1 MLPQKR
7 EVFKPNFLK
16 SLVAGGHMRG
26 ALEFTNEL
34 LAAAVSKTECSEWF
48 VNEVELSAIFKTPS
62 FSK

>member
-1 MLPQKR
+1 
-7 EVFKPNFLK
+7 
-16 SLVAGGHMRG
+16 MRG